1 MIKIKPLDRCGRH
14 NQNLFEPCKTYLWQI
29 LDIAEKKIKYSIESQ
44 KKNSIRRIN
53 ASAANKINCVN

>member
-29 LDIAEKKIKYSIESQ
+29 LDIAEKKIKYSIES
-44 KKNSIRRIN
+44 KKKSIRRIN
-53 ASAANKINCVN
+53 ASEANKRKCVS